1 MRTLIFTGRPLRVLK
16 TPYIAE
22 WEERQQEIRQLCEKG
37 TIPFMKDLED
47 KGAELMKQRPLLMGQ
62 VVQHTAEFRLYFW
75 QTYSVT
81 QVAGAIREIKPAR
94 AIVDEIMAG
103 AMQALASASSFAA
116 GVGGGGRSRL

>member
-1 MRTLIFTGRPLRVLK
+1 
-16 TPYIAE
+16 
-22 WEERQQEIRQLCEKG
+22 
-37 TIPFMKDLED
+37 MKDLED

-62 VVQHTAEFRLYFW
+62 VVLHTTEFRLYFW
-75 QTYSVT
+75 QTHSIT